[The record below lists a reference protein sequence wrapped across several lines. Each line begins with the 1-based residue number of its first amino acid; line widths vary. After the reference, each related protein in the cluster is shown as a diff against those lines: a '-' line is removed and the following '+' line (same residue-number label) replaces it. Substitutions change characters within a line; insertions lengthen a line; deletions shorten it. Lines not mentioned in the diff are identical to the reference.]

1 MRHQFEEALDERL
14 APIAAKYPDL
24 KIRKTIVAGNAVETL
39 TRASRDHDMVVVGS
53 CGRGGFTGLLF
64 NSTSQGLLQHSVSP
78 VYVVPR
84 KFVETEA
91 ARAEA
96 TPAETVQAA
105 SIDELVKEV
114 PVDRAGE
121 DVEREIES
129 NIDPQ
134 AAAYRDR
141 RND

>member
-1 MRHQFEEALDERL
+1 MTGSSSAR
-14 APIAAKYPDL
+14 AAVVDSPACCS
-24 KIRKTIVAGNAVETL
+24 TP
-39 TRASRDHDMVVVGS
+39 RARD
-53 CGRGGFTGLLF
+53 GLLF
-64 NSTSQGLLQHSVSP
+64 NSTSKGLLQHSVSP

-96 TPAETVQAA
+96 MPAETVQAA

-114 PVDRAGE
+114 PDDRAGE

-134 AAAYRDR
+134 AADYRDR

>member
-1 MRHQFEEALDERL
+1 MRVDRADSR
-14 APIAAKYPDL
+14 AAAFPDDVL
-24 KIRKTIVAGNAVETL
+24 ESAWMDV
-39 TRASRDHDMVVVGS
+39 
-53 CGRGGFTGLLF
+53 
-64 NSTSQGLLQHSVSP
+64 
-78 VYVVPR
+78 
-84 KFVETEA
+84 
-91 ARAEA
+91 
-96 TPAETVQAA
+96 
-105 SIDELVKEV
+105 LVKEV